1 MKIQE
6 QIRLKLTE
14 ALSPLHLEV
23 VNESHAH
30 SVAPGSET
38 HFKVTIVSKT
48 FQNQSRVERQRKVY
62 ALLQNEMQNG
72 VHALAMHTLTPEE
85 FESKKNPSPNS
96 PVCQGGSKE

>member
-1 MKIQE
+1 MKIEE

-23 VNESHAH
+23 LNESHQH

-38 HFKVTIVSKT
+38 HFKVTIVSNS
-48 FQNQSRVERQRKVY
+48 FQNQSRVNRQRMVY
-62 ALLQNEMQNG
+62 ALLQTEMQNG

-85 FESKKNPSPNS
+85 YQTKDNPSPKS